1 MKTILK
7 VIWGIFAV
15 IGILSVILFI
25 NLRQKYG
32 NFRLTVHPG
41 LFPAGHVVRRGCG
54 LLAEARQCHRPVGV
68 YEGRRHL
75 LQKNGKIAMTL
86 YHGSNVAIQTL
97 HKL

>member
-15 IGILSVILFI
+15 IGILSVILLI

-41 LFPAGHVVRRGCG
+41 Y
-54 LLAEARQCHRPVGV
+54 EARYDEFVDLLSVRLALL
-68 YEGRRHL
+68 RRTRL
-75 LQKNGKIAMTL
+75 PLK
-86 YHGSNVAIQTL
+86 
-97 HKL
+97 

>member
-41 LFPAGHVVRRGCG
+41 Y
-54 LLAEARQCHRPVGV
+54 EARYDEFVD
-68 YEGRRHL
+68 L
-75 LQKNGKIAMTL
+75 LRTSGPFMKDT
-86 YHGSNVAIQTL
+86 VAIGKFVANNIP
-97 HKL
+97 HDNPG